1 MEHKVTISQNGWVFE
16 VQEGE
21 RLLGAARRA
30 GVWVPFECGWGSC
43 GTCKATLVE
52 GTTELVFPEAP
63 SFHER
68 DLRRKHVLLCQSVAT
83 SDVTIKPFRVG
94 HDPVGE
100 LATRD
105 DVGELV
111 GIEDLGPDI
120 RRFVFRL
127 ASPVSYLEGQYAA
140 LEVAPDLWRCYSME
154 GLSGSDHVSFIAKRY
169 EGGIGS
175 NALFSLEPGARVAM
189 ELPYGG
195 MSLNPPPTPAV
206 LVAGGTGISPI
217 LAMVRRLVAEGDCRP
232 IRVYYGAGSP
242 AELVA
247 WQELSDLVAEL
258 SDGTLTGVVVDA
270 ASGWEGPTGFVTEAL
285 TDCAELADNAEV
297 YLAGPP
303 PMVDAVLAVLK
314 ERDVQLHRIRFD
326 RFG

>member
-1 MEHKVTISQNGWVFE
+1 MDYKVTISQNGWVFGAR
-16 VQEGE
+16 EGE

-52 GTTELVFPEAP
+52 GTTELVFDAP
-63 SFHER
+63 AFHER

-94 HDPVGE
+94 HEPVGE

-140 LEVAPDLWRCYSME
+140 LEVGPDLWRCYSME
-154 GLSGSDHVSFIAKRY
+154 ALAGSDHVSFIAKRY
-169 EGGIGS
+169 EGGVGS
-175 NALFSLEPGARVAM
+175 NALFALAPGAQVAM

-195 MSLNPPPTPAV
+195 MALNPPPTPAV

-217 LAMVRRLVAEGDCRP
+217 LAMVRRLVAERDSRP

-285 TDCAELADNAEV
+285 TNCAELAEDAEV

-314 ERDVQLHRIRFD
+314 ERDVQLHRISYD